1 MRRPRSG
8 TKRRWIVNW
17 RILTSG
23 LLLTVLAGCSTGPD
37 LLLIPNDRFLE
48 PVYDQDGALVHGR
61 SSIADGYLR
70 EIEQRLSICQQQ
82 KAAVPDDW
90 ELVSMP
96 PELFKCTVRGTVYVE
111 AGKLDKPYRTDGCVM
126 IRHALIDNSLE
137 LRYSGRW
144 VLIQF
149 PPAGGHLEFAYRWGS
164 PVATI
169 AGREV
174 PIAWGRE

>member
-1 MRRPRSG
+1 M
-8 TKRRWIVNW
+8 NW
-17 RILTSG
+17 RILISASF
-23 LLLTVLAGCSTGPD
+23 LLVSLGCSTGPD

-48 PVYDQDGALVHGR
+48 PVYGQDGRLIPGR

-70 EIEQRLSICQQQ
+70 EIEQRLHQCEIDTRPSTRQYELTP
-82 KAAVPDDW
+82 AGFPPDT
-90 ELVSMP
+90 
-96 PELFKCTVRGTVYVE
+96 FKCTVRGTVYVE

-144 VLIQF
+144 VLIPF
-149 PPAGGHLEFAYRWGS
+149 PLSGGHLQFAYRWGS

>member
-1 MRRPRSG
+1 M
-8 TKRRWIVNW
+8 NW
-17 RILTSG
+17 RALISAS
-23 LLLTVLAGCSTGPD
+23 LLLGSLGCSTGPD

-48 PVYDQDGALVHGR
+48 PVYDQGGALVKGR

-70 EIEQRLSICQQQ
+70 EIEQRLYQCEQR
-82 KAAVPDDW
+82 AVVPSDDW
-90 ELVSMP
+90 QLVSMP

-126 IRHALIDNSLE
+126 IRHELVDNSVQ

-144 VLIQF
+144 VLIPF
-149 PPAGGHLEFAYRWGS
+149 PASGGHLEFAYRWGS

-174 PIAWGRE
+174 PIAWGED

>member
-1 MRRPRSG
+1 M
-8 TKRRWIVNW
+8 NW
-17 RILTSG
+17 RAMISVSF
-23 LLLTVLAGCSTGPD
+23 LLGSLGCSIGPD

-48 PVYDQDGALVHGR
+48 PVYGQDGRLMRGR

-70 EIEQRLSICQQQ
+70 EIEQRLEQCQ
-82 KAAVPDDW
+82 KSANIEFPYG
-90 ELVSMP
+90 EIFTLPVSMP
-96 PELFKCTVRGTVYVE
+96 PELFKCTVRGTIYIE

-144 VLIQF
+144 VLIPF
-149 PPAGGHLEFAYRWGS
+149 PPSGGHLEFSYRWGS

-174 PIAWGRE
+174 PIAWGAE